1 MAGWSDIRAAWDASW
16 SSFEAAAVQKWQAA
30 IEATPERFREP
41 VEAFLNVLAGTRLRL
56 DEALQ
61 LARRPGA
68 TGADRGQYMR
78 LQTQYNAI
86 AAGVMAHASPTDA
99 AETGAVPVLVVAG
112 LAISVA
118 GVAWAISAYEYAASL
133 RDQVQLYREELAAR
147 VQAAQQGITL
157 QPATVSAPAAP
168 SAPGT
173 GSIWPWLLGL
183 GVLGAGGL
191 TLYTLRQ

>member
-1 MAGWSDIRAAWDASW
+1 
-16 SSFEAAAVQKWQAA
+16 
-30 IEATPERFREP
+30 
-41 VEAFLNVLAGTRLRL
+41 
-56 DEALQ
+56 
-61 LARRPGA
+61 
-68 TGADRGQYMR
+68 MR
-78 LQTQYNAI
+78 LQTQYNAV

-157 QPATVSAPAAP
+157 QPATVPAPAAP